1 MQKTKKKIRKVMK
14 TSTLIY
20 KYIALQIF
28 RPKKTSIFILYF
40 LFVRSQK
47 FIKYIIQPLK
57 LFFLFKNRTK
67 LLSFGILIEK

>member
-1 MQKTKKKIRKVMK
+1 MK

>member
-1 MQKTKKKIRKVMK
+1 MK

-47 FIKYIIQPLK
+47 LIKYIIQPLK
-57 LFFLFKNRTK
+57 RFFLFKNRTK

>member
-1 MQKTKKKIRKVMK
+1 MK

-47 FIKYIIQPLK
+47 LIKYVIQPLK

-67 LLSFGILIEK
+67 